1 MYRKWKEGMIGIAAC
16 AGLALLAPS
25 ARAADAAS
33 QPDRAATE
41 KQLAEA
47 RERLDDAARDVAE
60 LSRQLYGGRDR
71 DVVRLAHARHRGA
84 MLGINIGESQ
94 AREDGV
100 EVMGV
105 SPGGAAERAGLRTGD
120 VIVAVNDKALAK
132 SGERSPS
139 RELVAFMRGVEP
151 GQVVKVEYLRAGK
164 REVAEVTTAAAEAP
178 MARILRD
185 RTGFALPE
193 GIELPEIEQLLG
205 PGRSFRSLELVQV
218 TPKLGKYFGTDGG
231 LLVVR
236 APAGSGLQL
245 EEGDVLKTIDGRTP
259 DSPGHAFR
267 ILRSYQP
274 GEKVKLGVLRNRK
287 HLVLEAVTP
296 TGEPLS
302 GPARPRHPR
311 ALPVPPQPPP
321 PPTDSGPA

>member
-1 MYRKWKEGMIGIAAC
+1 MNRRWKEGMIGIAT
-16 AGLALLAPS
+16 LAALVLFAPL
-25 ARAADAAS
+25 ARAADPVAS
-33 QPDRAATE
+33 PDRAATE

-71 DVVRLAHARHRGA
+71 DTARFAHARQRSA
-84 MLGINIGESQ
+84 VLGINIGDSQ
-94 AREDGV
+94 SREDGV

-120 VIVAVNDKALAK
+120 VIVSMNGNALRK

-139 RELVAFMRGVEP
+139 QELVTFMRGVEP
-151 GQVVKVEYLRAGK
+151 GAVVKVEYQRAGK
-164 REVAEVTTAAAEAP
+164 RQVAEVTTTAAEGP

-185 RTGFALPE
+185 RIGLPLPE
-193 GIELPEIEQLLG
+193 GIELPEIEELLG

-218 TPKLGKYFGTDGG
+218 TPKLGKYFGTDSG

-236 APAGSGLQL
+236 APAGSGLRL
-245 EEGDVLKTIDGRTP
+245 EEGDVLQTIDGRTAE
-259 DSPGHAFR
+259 SPGHAFR
-267 ILRSYQP
+267 ILRSYQS

-287 HLVLEAVTP
+287 QLVLEAVTP
-296 TGEPLS
+296 STEPLGGS
-302 GPARPRHPR
+302 
-311 ALPVPPQPPP
+311 
-321 PPTDSGPA
+321 